1 MKKLILIFTLSAF
14 IAVSSTSCVR
24 IGVTKKD
31 NGKHK
36 GWFKNR
42 HNPHHPNSNNPGH
55 NKKDNPGNK
64 KKFYRV
70 NLW

>member
-1 MKKLILIFTLSAF
+1 MNKFILLSALV
-14 IAVSSTSCVR
+14 AMLGTSCARV
-24 IGVTKKD
+24 IVTPKKD

-55 NKKDNPGNK
+55 QKKDNGNNK